1 MCTIGNNS
9 SIDKKATTSITNTG
23 PHNNNI
29 NDNNTTRSRI
39 NKTQHGNITIDIP
52 SIKLPNIPTTTP
64 IKNQNMFENTSN
76 NNATTTANNSNN
88 NNTMASPSPLSPTT
102 ISPSLSLLTSLV
114 SATILDPIHY
124 FSLMIPEGA
133 PTAEERQELVREL
146 AEIHEATVEARQ
158 ACTAVHGSIQ
168 QYQQLVLSTHAQVAA
183 AKLALV
189 QARELVSSNGNMNNR
204 GVCGD
209 GGKQGRKMRGSRER
223 SSNSSSNKATAAGG
237 GGGSMRTSRSSYFPP
252 CTTIGPNSTE
262 TDKET
267 EAGAV
272 AMVSTLSSSSLNMAN
287 ASPFIPSSCSIASS
301 PLSPSSP
308 FLLSRSYSYTSS
320 TLSTLSTI
328 PSLLPN
334 ACEIQIQHK
343 QQKQQQQLKN
353 RQWEEEEGAFMP
365 VLIHACT
372 TETSALLSSPTTT
385 TTTNATVRRII
396 HRSDSTEEE
405 DESDGDATTTSS
417 GRNANSFDESD
428 SPSSSSSSSSPS
440 SDVDDEDEDM
450 ETRLDKLGERHAIL
464 GRQLSQ
470 LLRDKAAAEETKKR
484 LNDGLL
490 RAKARI
496 KAIELKL
503 GE

>member
-1 MCTIGNNS
+1 
-9 SIDKKATTSITNTG
+9 
-23 PHNNNI
+23 
-29 NDNNTTRSRI
+29 
-39 NKTQHGNITIDIP
+39 
-52 SIKLPNIPTTTP
+52 
-64 IKNQNMFENTSN
+64 
-76 NNATTTANNSNN
+76 
-88 NNTMASPSPLSPTT
+88 MASPSPLSPTT
-102 ISPSLSLLTSLV
+102 ISPSLSLLTSPV

-133 PTAEERQELVREL
+133 PTAEERQELAREL

-189 QARELVSSNGNMNNR
+189 QARELVS
-204 GVCGD
+204 
-209 GGKQGRKMRGSRER
+209 K
-223 SSNSSSNKATAAGG
+223 
-237 GGGSMRTSRSSYFPP
+237 
-252 CTTIGPNSTE
+252 
-262 TDKET
+262 
-267 EAGAV
+267 
-272 AMVSTLSSSSLNMAN
+272 
-287 ASPFIPSSCSIASS
+287 
-301 PLSPSSP
+301 
-308 FLLSRSYSYTSS
+308 
-320 TLSTLSTI
+320 
-328 PSLLPN
+328 
-334 ACEIQIQHK
+334 
-343 QQKQQQQLKN
+343 
-353 RQWEEEEGAFMP
+353 
-365 VLIHACT
+365 
-372 TETSALLSSPTTT
+372 
-385 TTTNATVRRII
+385 
-396 HRSDSTEEE
+396 EE

-417 GRNANSFDESD
+417 GRNANSFDDSD

>member
-1 MCTIGNNS
+1 
-9 SIDKKATTSITNTG
+9 
-23 PHNNNI
+23 
-29 NDNNTTRSRI
+29 
-39 NKTQHGNITIDIP
+39 
-52 SIKLPNIPTTTP
+52 
-64 IKNQNMFENTSN
+64 
-76 NNATTTANNSNN
+76 
-88 NNTMASPSPLSPTT
+88 MASPSPLSPTT
-102 ISPSLSLLTSLV
+102 ISPSLSLLTSPV

-308 FLLSRSYSYTSS
+308 FLLSR
-320 TLSTLSTI
+320 
-328 PSLLPN
+328 
-334 ACEIQIQHK
+334 
-343 QQKQQQQLKN
+343 
-353 RQWEEEEGAFMP
+353 
-365 VLIHACT
+365 
-372 TETSALLSSPTTT
+372 
-385 TTTNATVRRII
+385 
-396 HRSDSTEEE
+396 TEEE

-428 SPSSSSSSSSPS
+428 SPSSSSSSSSSPS